1 MSSCSCQ
8 HLLIA
13 CNSSLRVTAGAV
25 GLGPAP
31 PAIGCTQRESLAR
44 AGASLAPS
52 PHLGL
57 TTLQRIPRQTRSSP
71 ARPVPPPALTG
82 EPLLGVL
89 CGASPSR
96 ARPRQAAGLGEDAEK
111 GARHCCQE
119 GGWPCPCRQLL
130 QDAAPP
136 EHRPTSP
143 FIPEVWLILAV
154 GQSRSNLVPGF
165 MGLHPNNE

>member
-1 MSSCSCQ
+1 MFPFHHSLMSSCSCQ

-57 TTLQRIPRQTRSSP
+57 TTLQRIPQPNPGAARLALSP
-71 ARPVPPPALTG
+71 SCSHWGTSAGGSVGSISLPDPVPRRC
-82 EPLLGVL
+82 
-89 CGASPSR
+89 CGA
-96 ARPRQAAGLGEDAEK
+96 A
-111 GARHCCQE
+111 
-119 GGWPCPCRQLL
+119 GGWGEGNKALL
-130 QDAAPP
+130 PGGRMAVAVPAAPAGCNAT
-136 EHRPTSP
+136 RAATT
-143 FIPEVWLILAV
+143 
-154 GQSRSNLVPGF
+154 QSFYS
-165 MGLHPNNE
+165 

>member
-31 PAIGCTQRESLAR
+31 PAIGCTQRESPAG

-57 TTLQRIPRQTRSSP
+57 ATLRRIPQTNP
-71 ARPVPPPALTG
+71 A
-82 EPLLGVL
+82 PL
-89 CGASPSR
+89 SPS
-96 ARPRQAAGLGEDAEK
+96 PGHLCWGFVPSISLQTPSPVGAAGLGDAPEK
-111 GARHCCQE
+111 GTRHCCQE
-119 GGWPCPCRQLL
+119 GGWPCPRRQLL
-130 QDAAPP
+130 QDAP
-136 EHRPTSP
+136 EHRPSPP
-143 FIPEVWLILAV
+143 FIAEVWLILTV
-154 GQSRSNLVPGF
+154 GQSRSKLVPGF